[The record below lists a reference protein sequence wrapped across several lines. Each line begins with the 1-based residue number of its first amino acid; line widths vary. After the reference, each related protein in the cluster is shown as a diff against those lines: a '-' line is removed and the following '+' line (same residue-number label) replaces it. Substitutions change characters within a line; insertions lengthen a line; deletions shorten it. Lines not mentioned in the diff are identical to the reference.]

1 MKIGTLAALT
11 GCKITTI
18 RFYEAKGL
26 LPMPLRTEGGQREYS
41 EEALKRLT
49 LIIDCRRHGLPL
61 QCIARLLSFTV
72 SEEEDIYGLKAQV
85 ELYLKGVEAQ
95 RASLERIEDFLKR
108 VQAGITMGQA
118 FSEEKMSTTLKD
130 SKA

>member
-26 LPMPLRTEGGQREYS
+26 LPMRTEGGQREYY

-49 LIIDCRRHGLPL
+49 LIMDCRRHGLPL

-95 RASLERIEDFLKR
+95 RASLERVEDFLKR

-118 FSEEKMSTTLKD
+118 FSEEKNEHHLKGQ
-130 SKA
+130 

>member
-26 LPMPLRTEGGQREYS
+26 LPMRTEGGQREYS

-49 LIIDCRRHGLPL
+49 LIMDCRRHGLPL

-95 RASLERIEDFLKR
+95 RASLERVEDFLKR

-118 FSEEKMSTTLKD
+118 FSEEKNEHHLKGQ
-130 SKA
+130 